1 MGRGISARKRAKPAP
16 QRAENPQGESSQA
29 CMVYDDSC
37 AMCSAAARWVERNT
51 DVELVP
57 GSTSDLSAEALDAS
71 VWLVGDGESTSRA
84 LAVAGILKRSRRWW
98 WRAGGHVLAVW
109 GIRHVGDV
117 VYRVIAANRH
127 RFTKS
132 RG

>member
-1 MGRGISARKRAKPAP
+1 MADDFSAQEAAKAAP
-16 QRAENPQGESSQA
+16 GGAENPQV

-51 DVELVP
+51 DVELIP
-57 GSTSDLSAEALDAS
+57 GSTSSLSAEQLDTS
-71 VWLVGDGESTSRA
+71 VWLVGDGGSTSRA

-98 WRAGGHVLAVW
+98 WRACGHVLAVW

-127 RFTKS
+127 RFTRK

>member
-1 MGRGISARKRAKPAP
+1 MGGFSARKRANSAP
-16 QRAENPQGESSQA
+16 QRAENPQE

-51 DVELVP
+51 DVALVP
-57 GSTSDLSAEALDAS
+57 GSTSDLSAEQLDTS
-71 VWLVGDGESTSRA
+71 VWLVGDGESKSRS
-84 LAVAGILKRSRRWW
+84 LAVAGILVRSHRRG
-98 WRAGGHVLAVW
+98 WRVCGHVLRVW

-117 VYRVIAANRH
+117 VYRIVAANRH
-127 RFTKS
+127 RFTKV

>member
-1 MGRGISARKRAKPAP
+1 MGGFSARKRANNAP
-16 QRAENPQGESSQA
+16 QRAENPRE

-51 DVELVP
+51 DIALVP
-57 GSTSDLSAEALDAS
+57 GSTSDLSAEQLDTS
-71 VWLVGDGESTSRA
+71 VWLVGDGESKSRS
-84 LAVAGILKRSRRWW
+84 LAVAGILVRSRRRG
-98 WRAGGHVLAVW
+98 WRICGHVLRVW

-117 VYRVIAANRH
+117 VYRIVAANRH
-127 RFTKS
+127 RFTKV